1 MKEPPIV
8 CKPRSA
14 PAVSAAR
21 PASRAGWRALIDSRP
36 AMLGMLFGVTGF
48 LGIPFLWMS
57 EGFSRTEK
65 IVWSI
70 VVTIYTLILI
80 GVAVAICWWSYTQIT
95 QLLG

>member
-1 MKEPPIV
+1 MKEPPV
-8 CKPRSA
+8 VSKPRIA
-14 PAVSAAR
+14 PAVSAPHPAAR
-21 PASRAGWRALIDSRP
+21 AKWRALIDSRL
-36 AMLGMLFGVTGF
+36 AMFGLLFGVTGF
-48 LGIPFLWMS
+48 LGIPLLWMS
-57 EGFSRTEK
+57 DSFSRTEK